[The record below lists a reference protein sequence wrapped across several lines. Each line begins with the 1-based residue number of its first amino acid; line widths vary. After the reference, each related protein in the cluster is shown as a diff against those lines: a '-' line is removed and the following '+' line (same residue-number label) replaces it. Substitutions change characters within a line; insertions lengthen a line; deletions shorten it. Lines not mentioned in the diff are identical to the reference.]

1 MSINNNLSMTVVNLK
16 KKVYIYIY
24 LFLLLFM
31 VMNLYSYQSDYN
43 GTKYFF
49 NWVLY
54 SLNQSITSVFV
65 IPILFTLTIS
75 YMLSTNDNSLIIY
88 RMKNRNQ
95 IFLHNVW
102 VIIYNDLIFIA
113 GTLGTIILLS
123 ISSQNKIQFNW
134 DEKSIKSF
142 STLFSGLIPYNTQP
156 IIQII
161 MLIVFMF
168 LFLLFLG
175 LLTQTINLLFKNKAT
190 PTFINIFLIIL
201 QGKVSSIPGFNTSF
215 IKYFPNS
222 HFLFYSDQTI
232 NFTDTSNFNIIVFY
246 NIIYWIICIFIITF
260 ILEKIYKHKQFN

>member
-102 VIIYNDLIFIA
+102 VIIYNDLISVSYTHL
-113 GTLGTIILLS
+113 TLPT
-123 ISSQNKIQFNW
+123 
-134 DEKSIKSF
+134 
-142 STLFSGLIPYNTQP
+142 
-156 IIQII
+156 
-161 MLIVFMF
+161 
-168 LFLLFLG
+168 
-175 LLTQTINLLFKNKAT
+175 KA
-190 PTFINIFLIIL
+190 
-201 QGKVSSIPGFNTSF
+201 
-215 IKYFPNS
+215 
-222 HFLFYSDQTI
+222 
-232 NFTDTSNFNIIVFY
+232 
-246 NIIYWIICIFIITF
+246 
-260 ILEKIYKHKQFN
+260 